1 MNEKIS
7 FVIVTGLS
15 GAGKTKTVGVME
27 DLGYFCIDNL
37 PPELV
42 FDFIKIAERTEGM
55 LNKICAVIDVRSGN
69 FLDTLPHIIDKLKKD
84 DRITLKVIFLEASTD
99 SLVRRFSETRRRHP
113 IENGSE
119 LSAKIDEE
127 KKRLAHIKEL
137 ADIVIDTSE
146 FEIKDLKISIR
157 KILSYPE
164 SLSTQIFILT
174 FGYKFGIPAQADI
187 VIDVRFI
194 PNPFYKEELGE
205 KNGLTEEVQKYVCSF
220 EETKEFLSK
229 FEDFLMFLVPLY
241 IREGKSYLT
250 IALGCTGGKH
260 RSVAIG
266 EMLSRFLKD
275 KGYLVSVEH
284 RDILR

>member
-7 FVIVTGLS
+7 FVIITGLS
-15 GAGKTKTVGVME
+15 GAGKTKTVGLME

-37 PPELV
+37 PPDLI
-42 FDFIKIAERTEGM
+42 FDFIKISQRTEGM
-55 LNKICAVIDVRSGN
+55 LNKICAVIDVRSGS
-69 FLDTLPHIIDKLKKD
+69 FLSKLPHIIDKLKKD
-84 DRITLKVIFLEASTD
+84 DRILLKVLFLEASTD
-99 SLVRRFSETRRRHP
+99 SLVRRFSETRRKHP
-113 IENGSE
+113 IEQGAE
-119 LSAKIDEE
+119 IQEKIEEE

-137 ADIVIDTSE
+137 ADIVIDTSS
-146 FEIKDLKISIR
+146 FEIKDLKNKII

-164 SLSTQIFILT
+164 RTAIQIFILT
-174 FGYKFGIPAQADI
+174 FGYKFGIPLQADI
-187 VIDVRFI
+187 VVDVRFI

-205 KNGLTEEVQKYVCSF
+205 KNGLTKEVQEYVKSF
-220 EETKEFLSK
+220 GETNEFLDK
-229 FEDFLMFLVPLY
+229 FEDFLLFLLPHY

-266 EMLSRFLKD
+266 EMLSHFLKD

-284 RDILR
+284 RDVLR

>member
-37 PPELV
+37 PPDLI
-42 FDFIKIAERTEGM
+42 FDFIKISQRTEGM

-69 FLDTLPHIIDKLKKD
+69 FLDTLPLIIEKLKKD
-84 DRITLKVIFLEASTD
+84 DRISLKVIFLEASTD

-113 IENGSE
+113 IENGTE
-119 LSAKIDEE
+119 LSDKIDEE
-127 KKRLAHIKEL
+127 KKRLAHLQKI
-137 ADIVIDTSE
+137 ADVVIDTSN
-146 FEIKDLKISIR
+146 FEIKDLKNKIR
-157 KILSYPE
+157 SILSYPE
-164 SLSTQIFILT
+164 SLATQIFILT
-174 FGYKFGIPAQADI
+174 FGYKFGIPIQADI
-187 VIDVRFI
+187 VLDVRFI

-205 KNGLTEEVQKYVCSF
+205 KNGLTEEVQDYVSSF
-220 EETKEFLSK
+220 EETKEFLDK
-229 FEDFLMFLVPLY
+229 FESFLLFLIPLY

-266 EMLSRFLKD
+266 EMLSRFLKE
-275 KGYLVSVEH
+275 KNYLVSVEH

>member
-37 PPELV
+37 PPDLI
-42 FDFIKIAERTEGM
+42 FDFIKISQRTEGM

-69 FLDTLPHIIDKLKKD
+69 FLNTLPLIIEKLKKD
-84 DRITLKVIFLEASTD
+84 DRISLKVIFLEASTD

-113 IENGSE
+113 IENGTE
-119 LSAKIDEE
+119 LSDKIDEE
-127 KKRLAHIKEL
+127 KKRLAHLQKI
-137 ADIVIDTSE
+137 ADVVIDTSN
-146 FEIKDLKISIR
+146 FEIKDLKNKIR
-157 KILSYPE
+157 SILSYPE
-164 SLSTQIFILT
+164 SLATQIFILT
-174 FGYKFGIPAQADI
+174 FGYKFGIPIQADI
-187 VIDVRFI
+187 VLDVRFI

-205 KNGLTEEVQKYVCSF
+205 KNGLTEEVQDYVSSF
-220 EETKEFLSK
+220 EETKEFLDK
-229 FEDFLMFLVPLY
+229 FESFLLFLIPLY

-266 EMLSRFLKD
+266 EMLSRFLKE
-275 KGYLVSVEH
+275 KNYLVSVEH

>member
-37 PPELV
+37 PPDLI
-42 FDFIKIAERTEGM
+42 FDFIKISQRTEGM

-69 FLDTLPHIIDKLKKD
+69 FLDTLPVIIEKLKKD
-84 DRITLKVIFLEASTD
+84 DRISLKVIFLEASTD

-113 IENGSE
+113 IENGTE
-119 LSAKIDEE
+119 LSDKIDEE
-127 KKRLAHIKEL
+127 KKRLAHLQKI
-137 ADIVIDTSE
+137 ADVVIDTSN
-146 FEIKDLKISIR
+146 FEIKDLKNKIR
-157 KILSYPE
+157 SILSYPE
-164 SLSTQIFILT
+164 SLATQIFILT
-174 FGYKFGIPAQADI
+174 FGYKFGIPIQADI
-187 VIDVRFI
+187 VLDVRFI

-205 KNGLTEEVQKYVCSF
+205 KNGLTEEVQDYVSSF
-220 EETKEFLSK
+220 EETKEFLDK
-229 FEDFLMFLVPLY
+229 FESFLLFLIPLY

-266 EMLSRFLKD
+266 EMLSRFLKE
-275 KGYLVSVEH
+275 KNYLVSVEH